1 MPHATDGT
9 DRKKSNAREAKDKQA
24 VMVEA
29 SAAAAASVAEKAAR
43 TVVVKAAPE
52 AAAAAP
58 AEAEVQKEEVK
69 EVKSGDL
76 LMHGRRGKSAP
87 PTS

>member
-9 DRKKSNAREAKDKQA
+9 DRKKSNAREAKDKEA

-29 SAAAAASVAEKAAR
+29 SAAAASVAEKAAR

-69 EVKSGDL
+69 EVKFGDI
-76 LMHGRRGKSAP
+76 LMHGRRSKSAP